1 MKIAPGNPPEVI
13 SKALATIVDTADDD
27 DLKYG
32 PNGGFTCI
40 ASTPEEDR
48 DGDNLYQEEWK
59 SLPDHITVDSDH
71 GMSVATTVGSGHPY
85 FNSEGNVQTDVSFS
99 SIPRAQE
106 VRTLVKEGHI
116 RNVSVAFMTDKSKKA
131 GEPRRELLNLGIVAV
146 PSNRGAVILDSKALD
161 ARAEEIAAEKRSEAE
176 IEPCA
181 ESYQSDTE
189 AHTEE
194 IETIET
200 KAPAGTGDGAALT
213 QAIHDASVHL
223 GAMCYPLVPDEDPS
237 GASDGANKS
246 GHFTTLAEDHQIT
259 FTTAKGQWIAFDSHE
274 AARAFFAD
282 MIKSLDENPE
292 LVGVVQCPE
301 EKSPNIDL
309 EALKPEGLTMEQFES
324 ALKQILTPESP
335 EEPAPVE
342 ETAAASPAEDW
353 ARKTQLL
360 KMRVRTRL

>member
-1 MKIAPGNPPEVI
+1 MDITPGNPPEVI

-32 PNGGFTCI
+32 PHGGFTCI
-40 ASTPEEDR
+40 SSTPEEDR

-59 SLPDHITVDSDH
+59 ALPDHITVDSDH

-106 VRTLVKEGHI
+106 VRTLIKEGHI

-161 ARAEEIAAEKRSEAE
+161 LRAEEIAAEKRSEAE
-176 IEPCA
+176 TEPCA
-181 ESYQSDTE
+181 ETYQSDTE

-194 IETIET
+194 AET
-200 KAPAGTGDGAALT
+200 KAPSGTGDGAALT

-223 GAMCYPLVPDEDPS
+223 GAMCYPLQPDEDPS

-246 GHFTTLAEDHQIT
+246 
-259 FTTAKGQWIAFDSHE
+259 
-274 AARAFFAD
+274 
-282 MIKSLDENPE
+282 LDP
-292 LVGVVQCPE
+292 PE
-301 EKSPNIDL
+301 EKSPELDL
-309 EALKPEGLTMEQFES
+309 EALKPEGLTMEQFKS
-324 ALKQILTPESP
+324 ALTQILTPESP

-342 ETAAASPAEDW
+342 ETAAASPADDW
-353 ARKTQLL
+353 ARKAHLL